1 MRLTVNSPTD
11 ILHIFRAYSPEK
23 RLRTALYRA
32 GFGVGFATSVTRSGN
47 MYLESALRLLESV
60 GLCLRLNGHPIMTK
74 ADAVEILDHYRTES
88 RHSLSKRAGYD
99 GSHFSKCVKSRSI
112 RLFALLTYVETMG
125 LDIYVEAPD
134 P

>member
-11 ILHIFRAYSPEK
+11 ILQIFRAHSPEP

-32 GFGVGFATSVTRSGN
+32 GFGVDFATNVTRSGN
-47 MYLESALRLLESV
+47 MYLSSALLLLESV
-60 GLCLRLNGHPIMTK
+60 GLWLRLNDHPIMTK
-74 ADAVEILDHYRTES
+74 SDAVDLLDHYRTES
-88 RHSLSKRAGYD
+88 MYAVSKRAGYD

-112 RLFALLTYVETMG
+112 RLFVLLTYVETMG
-125 LDIYVEAPD
+125 LDLYVEAPD